1 MSKFLVG
8 LVLGLIAVPLV
19 VYAYLASGN
28 APVATSAPPMP
39 FERKLAHKALNA
51 VIDKEMPKTV
61 PVPGDEPN
69 FTAGAQVYRENC
81 AVCHGLPGQPKTAIA
96 KGMFPDP
103 PVLLDGKGVTDDPAG
118 ESYWKVANGI
128 RLTGMPGFKNSL
140 SDTQMWQVS
149 VLLAQ
154 ADKLPASVKAILAA
168 PIVTVPPAGSM
179 APSKP

>member
-1 MSKFLVG
+1 
-8 LVLGLIAVPLV
+8 
-19 VYAYLASGN
+19 
-28 APVATSAPPMP
+28 
-39 FERKLAHKALNA
+39 
-51 VIDKEMPKTV
+51 MPKTA
-61 PVPGDEPN
+61 PIQGDEPN
-69 FTAGAQVYRENC
+69 FIAGAQVYRENC

-103 PVLLDGKGVTDDPAG
+103 PVLLEGKGVTDDPAG

-128 RLTGMPGFKNSL
+128 RLTGMPGFKSSL

-154 ADKLPASVKAILAA
+154 ADKLPASVKTILAA
-168 PIVTVPPAGSM
+168 PVVTVPPTGST